1 MSHSQSN
8 KLLVISNYG
17 SYHTVRPEAEVF
29 IGLQKLGWDITVMTP
44 EEGEYPAIFREN
56 GIKTIPLVFTK
67 KFDSKATNIIKAEL
81 EKHPYKALFLF
92 NGKAII
98 NGIKAAKN
106 NPVKVIAYRGYE
118 GNIKFYDPSAYVK
131 FLHPRVDY
139 IWCNSIG
146 VEQYFH
152 QNPFFKK
159 NKTIVV
165 NKGHRTEWYE
175 ETRSADLGTLG
186 IPKDA
191 LTVVLVAND
200 RKMKGVEYFIKT
212 ANYIPK
218 EANIHFILIGGG
230 LDKPAYKAIAA
241 KGLNSEKIHF
251 TGYRTDALQLVKAAD
266 IFALS
271 SLFGESITKSVIEAM
286 SLKTAPVITDIP
298 GNVELLVE
306 GKNGFIV
313 PKANPKAMAEAI
325 LKLDKDRIL
334 LQQFKEQ
341 SYERINTFLNASKT
355 IEKWDNLLKE
365 KI

>member
-1 MSHSQSN
+1 MSQNQSN

-29 IGLQKLGWDITVMTP
+29 IGLQKLGWDVTVMTP
-44 EEGEYPAIFREN
+44 EDGEYPTIFRDH
-56 GIKTIPLVFTK
+56 GLKTIPLNFKK
-67 KFDSKATNIIKAEL
+67 KFDAEAVEIIKTEL
-81 EKHPYKALFLF
+81 EKQPYKAMFLF

-98 NGIKAAKN
+98 NGVKAAKN
-106 NPVKVIAYRGYE
+106 NGVKVIAYRGYE
-118 GNIKFYDPSAYVK
+118 GNIKFYDPTAYLK
-131 FLHPRVDY
+131 FLHPRVDH

-152 QNPFFKK
+152 KNPFFKK
-159 NKTIVV
+159 DKTIVV

-175 ETRSADLGTLG
+175 DTRSADLSKLG

-200 RKMKGVEYFIKT
+200 RKMKGVEYFIET
-212 ANYIPK
+212 ANFIPK

-241 KGLNSEKIHF
+241 KGYNNDKVHF

-271 SLFGESITKSVIEAM
+271 SLYGESITKSVIEAM

-298 GNVELLVE
+298 GNVELVIE
-306 GKNGFIV
+306 GENGFIV
-313 PKANPKAMAEAI
+313 PKANPKAMAKAI

-341 SYERINTFLNASKT
+341 SYERINTFLHASKT
-355 IEKWDNLLKE
+355 IATWDKLLKE